1 MRALCAENQALATEI
16 ENQVKTLEQAR
27 AELEE
32 LKELAARP
40 GPPVVCDTNMLSHWR
55 QPGDVLWR
63 DVFKAQGDLLT
74 RLVIPLRVIDELD
87 RHKYGGTR

>member
-1 MRALCAENQALATEI
+1 
-16 ENQVKTLEQAR
+16 
-27 AELEE
+27 
-32 LKELAARP
+32 
-40 GPPVVCDTNMLSHWR
+40 MLSHWR